1 MAAPI
6 FDNQIKDRIRR
17 LFDTIMSDDE
27 KGKELNSKGIYED
40 RSINPEPVDS
50 QELLYQEAY
59 NRRKEQ
65 LS

>member
-1 MAAPI
+1 
-6 FDNQIKDRIRR
+6 
-17 LFDTIMSDDE
+17 MSDDE

-40 RSINPEPVDS
+40 RSITPEPVDS